1 MAFHAVY
8 CLRGAF
14 PKMSS
19 QGLRSIVGVAVVAMA
34 AACGAAGITDSL
46 SSSDVRAERS
56 DIGVNLI
63 ECPSSQSATA
73 TGLVTPLLGGV
84 VSVGGMVVT
93 VPAGAVLA
101 PTTIEVTVPASQ
113 YLEIDVSVPGVE
125 HFQFEV
131 PIVVSMSYARCNR
144 ADILRTPLTAW
155 YIDSST
161 KEPLDQ
167 MISVDNKL
175 LRHVTFTTIHFS
187 GYALAN

>member
-1 MAFHAVY
+1 
-8 CLRGAF
+8 
-14 PKMSS
+14 
-19 QGLRSIVGVAVVAMA
+19 MA